1 MRVKKIIC
9 LTFTILMVLS
19 CFVGCG
25 TGNDDRTYSTLDEL
39 NDAKIGVV
47 TGTVFSVLA
56 DELIPKAEK
65 IEFIDV
71 S

>member
-1 MRVKKIIC
+1 MEGIDGKRGKCFIMRAKKIIC
-9 LTFTILMVLS
+9 LAFAILTVLS
-19 CFVGCG
+19 CFAGCG

-47 TGTVFSVLA
+47 TGTVSVCLRM
-56 DELIPKAEK
+56 
-65 IEFIDV
+65 